1 MPKWMKDG
9 EAQKYLES
17 LFDSQELRDSDKP
30 KDVYDK
36 YACFR
41 DFSLDVFRKNFAIT
55 KKEFVNSNKSTIT
68 PETTT
73 QKKNQSKRNGQFSY
87 NDIFYTSF

>member
-17 LFDSQELRDSDKP
+17 LFESKELKDSDKP
-30 KDVYDK
+30 KDIYEK

-41 DFSLDVFRKNFAIT
+41 DFSLDVFRKTFALT
-55 KKEFVNSNKSTIT
+55 KKEFINSKRSAIT
-68 PETTT
+68 PETNTKT
-73 QKKNQSKRNGQFSY
+73 RKQSNHKGQF
-87 NDIFYTSF
+87 IF